1 MVIVEV
7 VVVIVMVV
15 VVVWVVLAVF
25 VLMLVPS
32 SLSLMQ
38 PIQREFLQLYS
49 CGLDTN
55 LLAALT

>member
-15 VVVWVVLAVF
+15 VVVVLVVPAVF
-25 VLMLVPS
+25 VRMLVPS

-38 PIQREFLQLYS
+38 PI
-49 CGLDTN
+49 
-55 LLAALT
+55 